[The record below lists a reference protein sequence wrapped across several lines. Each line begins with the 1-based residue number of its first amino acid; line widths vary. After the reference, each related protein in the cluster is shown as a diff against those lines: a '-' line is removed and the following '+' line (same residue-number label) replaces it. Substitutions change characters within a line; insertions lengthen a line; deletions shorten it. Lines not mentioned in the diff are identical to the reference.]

1 MTVPQEK
8 YTNERL
14 SGDKKAPT
22 HGEGAVS
29 GRDALHPPSLYEKT
43 ENHGEEQKTERG
55 IRQGQFALSPF
66 CCQGHIKR

>member
-1 MTVPQEK
+1 MTVPPEK

-22 HGEGAVS
+22 HGEVAVS

-43 ENHGEEQKTERG
+43 ENYGEEQKTEG
-55 IRQGQFALSPF
+55 GFGKVSLLHPHSVV
-66 CCQGHIKR
+66 KVYL